1 LPFLFFS
8 VSKSKLPHY
17 ILPIFPALSML
28 TAAALVSLHQKFPDK
43 ARSALSL
50 MWFAQILIALHL
62 VVGSM
67 RPAILPDP
75 IRSGVSAMSQSLWMY
90 GAFMVLGL
98 AYVAM
103 SKTSRRL
110 VTQRQLYIVHG
121 IALFLFL
128 GFAVEVVVLVSSD
141 RSAKAMAEKIAPQ
154 IRESTQLVFYET
166 HLAGMSFYLRT
177 ERPIWLVIHGNKKRT
192 FLGNY
197 YTIAARKRLIT
208 PWGDAIFDYEEF
220 SEKWQTMKQPL
231 LVVVKEKN
239 LSRLAKDVGEEP
251 RTLAAVD
258 EYVLV
263 TKP

>member
-1 LPFLFFS
+1 
-8 VSKSKLPHY
+8 
-17 ILPIFPALSML
+17 
-28 TAAALVSLHQKFPDK
+28 
-43 ARSALSL
+43 
-50 MWFAQILIALHL
+50 
-62 VVGSM
+62 
-67 RPAILPDP
+67 
-75 IRSGVSAMSQSLWMY
+75 
-90 GAFMVLGL
+90 MVLGL
-98 AYVAM
+98 AYLAM

-110 VTQRQLYIVHG
+110 VTQRQLYIVHSL
-121 IALFLFL
+121 ALFLFL
-128 GFAVEVVVLVSSD
+128 GFAVEVVILVSSD
-141 RSAKAMAEKIAPQ
+141 RSAKAVAEKVTPQ

-197 YTIAARKRLIT
+197 YTIAARKHLIT

-251 RTLAAVD
+251 RRLAAVD